1 VDRILTQCLH
11 TLPNGFRIVTE
22 AMPGLQS
29 ASVGLWVEAGGRH
42 ETPEENGIAHF
53 LEHMAFKGTRR
64 RSALRIAEEI
74 EDVGGYINAYT
85 SREMTAYYAR
95 VLSGD
100 VVMALDVI
108 ADIVL
113 NPLFRKADI
122 ETERHVI
129 LQEIGQALDTP
140 DDIIFDW
147 LHEVSY
153 PDQPFGR
160 TILGPE
166 ERVAAFRKVDFE
178 GFTGRHYGPDQM
190 ILSVAGGV
198 DHDAIVKAAERI
210 FGGLKPV
217 GRSAMDAAR
226 FIGGERREVKDLE
239 QVHFALSFEAPGYRD
254 DKVYAAQ
261 VYATAMGGGMS
272 SRLFQKIREDRGL
285 CYSIYAQ
292 AAAYEDTGQITI
304 YAGTSEAEIGELTQL
319 TVDELKRAAED
330 MTEAEV
336 ARARAQLRAGLLMG
350 LESPS
355 SRAERNARLLSIWGR
370 VPDVGEAVAKID
382 AVSTSAVRA
391 YANELIAAKAA
402 LAVYG
407 PVAAAP
413 GIDEVRRGLTA

>member
-1 VDRILTQCLH
+1 MQRLH
-11 TLPNGFRIVTE
+11 ILPNGLRIVTE

-29 ASVGLWVEAGGRH
+29 ASIGLWVEAGGRH
-42 ETPEENGIAHF
+42 ESPDQNGIAHF

-95 VLSGD
+95 VLSQD

-113 NPLFRKADI
+113 NPVFRKADI

-160 TILGPE
+160 TILGPQ
-166 ERVAAFRKVDFE
+166 ERVAAFHKADFE
-178 GFTGRHYGPDQM
+178 GFTAAHYSPDQM
-190 ILSVAGGV
+190 ILSAAGGV
-198 DHDAIVKAAERI
+198 DHEAIVAAAERI
-210 FGGLKPV
+210 FGALRPAGTAGV
-217 GRSAMDAAR
+217 EAAQ

-254 DKVYAAQ
+254 DAVYAAQ

-285 CYSIYAQ
+285 CYSIHAQ
-292 AAAYEDTGQITI
+292 ANAYEDTGQITI
-304 YAGTSEAEIGELTQL
+304 YAGTSAEEIDALTRL
-319 TVDELKRAAED
+319 TVDELKRAAD
-330 MTEAEV
+330 DLTEAEV
-336 ARARAQLRAGLLMG
+336 ARSRAQLRAGLLMG

-370 VPDVGEAVAKID
+370 IPAVAEAVARID
-382 AVSTSAVRA
+382 AVDTAAVRA
-391 YANELIAAKAA
+391 YARGLTTARAA

-413 GIDEVRRGLTA
+413 GIEAIRKGLAA

>member
-1 VDRILTQCLH
+1 MNEPRIS
-11 TLPNGFRIVTE
+11 TLPNGLRVVTRN
-22 AMPGLQS
+22 MPGLHS
-29 ASVGLWVEAGGRH
+29 ASIGIWVNAGCRD
-42 ETPEENGIAHF
+42 ERADQNGIAHF
-53 LEHMAFKGTRR
+53 LEHMAFKGTPTRTP
-64 RSALRIAEEI
+64 LQIAEEI

-100 VVMALDVI
+100 VLMALDVI

-166 ERVAAFRKVDFE
+166 ERVASFKKADFE
-178 GFTGRHYGPDQM
+178 GFTGQHYGPDQM
-190 ILSVAGGV
+190 ILSAAGGV
-198 DHDAIVKAAERI
+198 DHDAIVAAAERI
-210 FGGLKPV
+210 FGGLKPLGQSTV
-217 GRSAMDAAR
+217 QPAR
-226 FIGGERREVKDLE
+226 FVGGERREVKDLE
-239 QVHFALSFEAPGYRD
+239 QVHFALSFEGPGYRD

-261 VYATAMGGGMS
+261 VYSMAMGGGMS

-292 AAAYEDTGQITI
+292 SSAYEDTGQVTI
-304 YAGTSEAEIGELTQL
+304 YAGTSEAEIGDLTRL
-319 TVDELKRAAED
+319 TLDELKRAADD

-370 VPDVGEAVAKID
+370 VPDVAEAVAKID
-382 AVSTSAVRA
+382 AVDTGAVRA
-391 YANELIAAKAA
+391 YAAELTAARSA
-402 LAVYG
+402 LAIYG

-413 GIDEVRRGLTA
+413 GIDEVRKGLAG